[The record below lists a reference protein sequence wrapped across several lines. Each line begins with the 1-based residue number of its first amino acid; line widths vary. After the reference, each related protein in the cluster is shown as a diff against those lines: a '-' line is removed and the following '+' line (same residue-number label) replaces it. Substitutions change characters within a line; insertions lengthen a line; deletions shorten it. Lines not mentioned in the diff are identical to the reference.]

1 MHLDSEA
8 MGALLSAVPSEPLA
22 HLLACARC
30 RRRLSGLVVDPG
42 APEEGLD
49 AGGPVPAGEASPRT
63 SQRVLLRAIELAQA
77 AEGRGE
83 AEEDRRH
90 FDELLRLTPDQ
101 RTSAI
106 GSQRCFQTLGLAEI
120 LVSAAR
126 QDLDDDP
133 RRSRHLAGLAVF
145 LLERLEET
153 AGRRQLGA
161 AATVLL
167 AEVERRVGRPEVA
180 EDLLKQAAAELQD
193 EPLALEARISLC
205 RSWAALRR
213 DQGRLDEA
221 LALLER
227 ASAIAEELGSY
238 EELARLR
245 LTEGWLLFEEL
256 EPERA
261 LLPLGEALA
270 HLESAEDP
278 HALLSAFQALALI
291 YAEIGDDSRLAEV
304 ETRIEALGPRFLDPL
319 DQVRVR
325 WVQARIHLA
334 NSQREAAIALLEE
347 VFNRLAAEG
356 PGHEAALAGLELA
369 RSLAEAEEGST
380 RPDAFR
386 EIASVLA
393 DLPPDRLPSHLVPP
407 ILFALRLAAQRE
419 GAFQDALLAASVYA
433 ERARFNPER
442 VFHPTS
448 DPDLFLVWHDL
459 TPRQR
464 RQAAE
469 AAGVDVDAAG
479 EPRSREDLRLIS
491 WTHEALT
498 GVRIEIPEGP
508 GDDDGTA

>member
-1 MHLDSEA
+1 VHLDPEA
-8 MGALLSAVPSEPLA
+8 MGTLLSAVPSEPLA

-30 RRRLSGLVVDPG
+30 RRRLSGLVVDLG
-42 APEEGLD
+42 SREEGLD
-49 AGGPVPAGEASPRT
+49 AEGMVPAVEASPAT

-77 AEGRGE
+77 REGREE

-90 FDELLRLTPDQ
+90 FDELLRLAPDQ

-106 GSQRCFQTLGLAEI
+106 GSQRRFQTLGLAEI

-126 QDLDDDP
+126 QDLDEDP
-133 RRSRHLAGLAVF
+133 RRSRHLAGLGVF
-145 LLERLEET
+145 LLDRLEES
-153 AGRRQLGA
+153 AGSRQLGA

-167 AEVERRVGRPEVA
+167 AEVERRVGRPDVA
-180 EDLLKQAAAELQD
+180 EDLLKQAAVELQD
-193 EPLALEARISLC
+193 EPLVLEARVSLC
-205 RSWAALRR
+205 RTWAALRR

-238 EELARLR
+238 QELARLR
-245 LTEGWLLFEEL
+245 LTEGWLLLDEL

-261 LLPLGEALA
+261 LLPLREALA
-270 HLESAEDP
+270 HFESAEDP
-278 HALLSAFQALALI
+278 HALLSVLQAFALV
-291 YAEIGDDSRLAEV
+291 YAETHDDDRLADV
-304 ETRIEALGPRFLDPL
+304 ETRIEALGLRFSDPL

-325 WVQARIHLA
+325 WVHARIHRA
-334 NSQREAAIALLEE
+334 RSQREAAIALLEE
-347 VFNRLAAEG
+347 VFHRLAAEG

-369 RSLAEAEEGST
+369 RSLAEAEEGAT
-380 RPDAFR
+380 RPDALR
-386 EIASVLA
+386 GIAGVLA
-393 DLPPDRLPSHLVPP
+393 DLPPDRLPSHLVAP

-419 GAFQDALLAASVYA
+419 GAFQDALLAASAYV
-433 ERARFNPER
+433 ERGRFNPER

-448 DPDLFLVWHDL
+448 NPDLFLLWHDL

-469 AAGVDVDAAG
+469 AAMVGVDAAG

-498 GVRIEIPEGP
+498 GVRIEIPEGL
-508 GDDDGTA
+508 GGDDGTA